1 MYLCVLCVQSMAVSA
16 NDVKI
21 VLEDTERR
29 HKDTTDL
36 RYVHVY
42 MLTLV
47 IRLVNMYVL
56 VFRCMYMYMYIHM
69 YALHVAC

>member
-1 MYLCVLCVQSMAVSA
+1 MAVSA

-21 VLEDTERR
+21 VLEDTEQR
-29 HKDTTDL
+29 HKYKDTTDL